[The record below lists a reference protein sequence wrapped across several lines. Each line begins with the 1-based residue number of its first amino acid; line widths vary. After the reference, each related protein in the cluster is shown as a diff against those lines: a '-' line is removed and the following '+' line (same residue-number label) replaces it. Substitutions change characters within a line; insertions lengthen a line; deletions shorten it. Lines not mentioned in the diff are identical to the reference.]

1 MCMAVTHE
9 CACGHQMASMH
20 HANSVLPQEAIVAVH
35 CPGCAVEFD
44 EATMV
49 ADNGWTIEYDMDL
62 VRALLPRYG
71 VRAETITPALVFD
84 EGYSSWN
91 GLTPTDVYDKA
102 MEFNDVINSTK
113 GDKRAYFDAVRTWT
127 LERTSRLAEEGWR
140 KAKSAL

>member
-1 MCMAVTHE
+1 MCRAVTRE
-9 CACGHQMASMH
+9 CTCGHEMASMH
-20 HANSVLPQEAIVAVH
+20 HANSVLPEEAIVAVY
-35 CPGCAVEFD
+35 CPDCSVEFN
-44 EATMV
+44 EATMI

-71 VRAETITPALVFD
+71 VETDTITPGFIFD

-102 MEFNDVINSTK
+102 MEFNDVVNSTK
-113 GDKRAYFDAVRTWT
+113 GDKRAYFETMRTWT
-127 LERTSRLAEEGWR
+127 LERTSRLAADGWR